1 MPYTRPYAGGFQD
14 FPDTTTPINAAS
26 LNTIDV
32 GVQTAND
39 QFQTVTTAQ
48 RTALSPSVGQFAYD
62 SDLDTLFVYL
72 SGGWTAVID
81 NGAPVLG

>member
-14 FPDTTTPINAAS
+14 FPNTTTPINAAA

-48 RTALSPSVGQFAYD
+48 RTALTPAVGQFAYD
-62 SDLDTLFVYL
+62 SDLGKLFVYL

-81 NGAPVLG
+81 NGAPVFG